1 MGMELQISKPTRER
15 LIRLVRLLD
24 QLEKAGKKTVSSAEI
39 QQRTGWT
46 SFTVRR
52 DVSSLGIHC
61 SSPAGY
67 ETSLLKDEIRRK
79 LNLGTDEKHCC
90 IVGLGK
96 LGVALAAYG
105 GFSNSTFKID
115 AGFDTSVNRTETLK
129 TPFPLYT
136 TTRMES
142 VIKSLGIEYAILA
155 VPENSAQEMALRLA
169 ACGIRGIVNYTPAI
183 LRVPETTAVEN
194 LSVIDALQNLSAR
207 ES

>member
-1 MGMELQISKPTRER
+1 MGVELQISKPTRER

-24 QLEKAGKKTVSSAEI
+24 QLEKAGKTTVSSAEI

-67 ETSLLKDEIRRK
+67 KTTVLKDEIRRK
-79 LNLGTDEKHCC
+79 LDLGIEEKLCC

-96 LGVALAAYG
+96 LGAALAAYG
-105 GFSNSTFKID
+105 GFANSTFKIV
-115 AGFDTSVNRTETLK
+115 AGFDTSVNRTETLIA
-129 TPFPLYT
+129 PFPLYT

-142 VIKSLGIEYAILA
+142 VIKNLGIEYAILT
-155 VPENSAQEMALRLA
+155 VPEASAQEMALRLA
-169 ACGIRGIVNYTPAI
+169 ACGLRGIVNYTTAI

-194 LSVIDALQNLSAR
+194 LSVIDALQKLSTR
-207 ES
+207 